1 MNFVELCLTAQF
13 NWEPVEPDGSICY
26 QCGGECLLKMF
37 GLFAKFKPMNDMKTK
52 IDTNVVMCESCFDY
66 LENK

>member
-52 IDTNVVMCESCFDY
+52 IDT
-66 LENK
+66 K

>member
-13 NWEPVEPDGSICY
+13 NWESVEPDGSICY

-37 GLFAKFKPMNDMKTK
+37 RLFAKFKPMNDMKTK
-52 IDTNVVMCESCFDY
+52 IDTNVIICESCR
-66 LENK
+66 EI